1 MQKLDKYD
9 LELDSVI
16 AFWKRGVE
24 LCVKIFDI
32 IEIISFEEYVESV
45 AKLNDN

>member
-16 AFWKRGVE
+16 TFWKRGVE
-24 LCVKIFDI
+24 LCAKIFDI
-32 IEIISFEEYVESV
+32 IGIISFEEYGESV